1 MNTADALGDLE
12 VTIRA
17 KLYPLECAT
26 PALKRAAPYDC
37 ENPEQDADD
46 LAITKL
52 VVQVQSD
59 ALPGVYCPCNV
70 HEGVYSCAAPNH
82 NPHDPGG
89 HACPTGVGAITVG
102 DFLGR

>member
-12 VTIRA
+12 FTIRA
-17 KLYPLECAT
+17 KIYPLECAT

-37 ENPEQDADD
+37 ENPEQDATD

-59 ALPGVYCPCNV
+59 AMPGVYCPCNV
-70 HEGVYSCAAPNH
+70 HEGVYSCDAPSH
-82 NPHDPGG
+82 YSPGV
-89 HACPTGVGAITVG
+89 HACPTGVGAIPVAT
-102 DFLGR
+102 FLGR